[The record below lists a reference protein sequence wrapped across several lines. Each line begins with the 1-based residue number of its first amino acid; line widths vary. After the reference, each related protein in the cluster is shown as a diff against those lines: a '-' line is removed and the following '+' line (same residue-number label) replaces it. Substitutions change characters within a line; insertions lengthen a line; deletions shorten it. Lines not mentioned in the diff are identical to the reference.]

1 MITCHDHQLIEIVI
15 GGLRGNSPAVREGLQ
30 TSAGNHSRY
39 TRGGVGTGLPKGT
52 TVRVGTHT
60 MCI

>member
-1 MITCHDHQLIEIVI
+1 MITCHDQQLVEIVI
-15 GGLRGNSPAVREGLQ
+15 GFSWNSPAVREGLQ
-30 TSAGNHSRY
+30 VREAILGIHAA
-39 TRGGVGTGLPKGT
+39 GVGTGLPKVC